1 MLNFWNGNKSW
12 TRQQHEIDVLRA
24 VLQAQK
30 LPCNIFHDVTDYPL
44 ASDEANIFTFGIDL
58 TTTVAGN
65 RKFAKGTYL
74 VVPHAICGG
83 ILGCRVLIVRYG
95 EQDQFAHLSISELKQ
110 RIAGI
115 PGTWADA
122 ELLRQNGFKVL
133 EQGTLA
139 QQFLLLQEGQCDFI
153 PLGINE
159 AQSLLDDYA
168 HEMGRLSIEPSLMLY
183 YPLPI
188 VFYIHPAQPKLQKAI
203 QKGLVQIDH
212 SGELESI
219 YQKHYGEAVLRMNP
233 KQRKMIPI
241 VNYQLSDKWNEFR
254 PMYLE

>member
-24 VLQAQK
+24 VLQAQE
-30 LPCNIFHDVTDYPL
+30 LPCNIFHDTTDYPL
-44 ASDEANIFTFGIDL
+44 ATDEANIFASGTDL
-58 TTTVAGN
+58 TTTVTGN
-65 RKFAKGTYL
+65 RKFAKETYL
-74 VVPHAICGG
+74 IVPHAICGG
-83 ILGCRVLIVRYG
+83 ILGCRVLIVRRD
-95 EQDQFAHLSISELKQ
+95 EQDQFAHLSLSELQQ

-139 QQFLLLQEGQCDFI
+139 QQFLMLQEGLCDFI

-159 AQSLLDDYA
+159 AQSLLDEYSHDTD
-168 HEMGRLSIEPSLMLY
+168 RLVIEPSLMLY

-188 VFYIHPAQPKLQKAI
+188 VFYVHPAQPQLQKVI
-203 QKGLVQIDH
+203 QKGLLQIDH
-212 SGELESI
+212 NGGLERL
-219 YQKHYGEAVLRMNP
+219 YQKHYGESVLRMNS
-233 KQRKMIPI
+233 KQRKEVPL
-241 VNYQLSDKWNEFR
+241 VNEQLSDEWREFK
-254 PMYLE
+254 PIYL

>member
-12 TRQQHEIDVLRA
+12 TRQQHELDVLHA
-24 VLQAQK
+24 VLQAQE
-30 LPCNIFHDVTDYPL
+30 LPCNIVHDTTDYPL
-44 ASDEANIFTFGIDL
+44 ATDEANIFTFGTDL

-83 ILGCRVLIVRYG
+83 ILGCRVLIVRRG
-95 EQDQFAHLSISELKQ
+95 EQDQFAHLSISELKR

-139 QQFLLLQEGQCDFI
+139 QQFLLLQEGLCDFI

-159 AQSLLDDYA
+159 AQSLLDG
-168 HEMGRLSIEPSLMLY
+168 HRQESNRLVIEPSLMLF

-188 VFYIHPAQPKLQKAI
+188 IFYLHPRQTKLQKDLD
-203 QKGLVQIDH
+203 QGLQT
-212 SGELESI
+212 LEQRGVLEHI
-219 YQKHYGEAVLRMNP
+219 YRKHYGAAVQHLSPN
-233 KQRKMIPI
+233 KRKVFHL
-241 VNYQLSDKWNEFR
+241 VNSQLPEEWHDFT
-254 PMYLE
+254 PLYL

>member
-1 MLNFWNGNKSW
+1 MLNFWNGNKSL
-12 TRQQHEIDVLRA
+12 TRQQHELDVLRA
-24 VLQAQK
+24 VLQAQQ
-30 LPCNIFHDVTDYPL
+30 LPYDIVHDATNYPL
-44 ASDEANIFTFGIDL
+44 AADEANIFAFGTDL

-65 RKFAKGTYL
+65 LKFAKGTYL
-74 VVPHAICGG
+74 MVPHAICGG
-83 ILGCRVLIVRYG
+83 ILGCRVLIVRRD
-95 EQDQFAHLSISELKQ
+95 EQDQFAQLSLSELQQ

-139 QQFLLLQEGQCDFI
+139 QQFLLLQEGLCDFI

-159 AQSLLDDYA
+159 AQSLLDA
-168 HEMGRLSIEPSLMLY
+168 HSHETGRLAIEPSQMLY

-188 VFYIHPAQPKLQKAI
+188 VFYVHPAQPQLQEVI
-203 QKGLVQIDH
+203 QKGLLQIDH
-212 SGELESI
+212 NGGLERL
-219 YQKHYGEAVLRMNP
+219 YQKHYGESVLRMNP
-233 KQRKMIPI
+233 KQRKVIPL
-241 VNYQLSDKWNEFR
+241 VNKQLSDEWNEFK